1 MTMEKRLRLII
12 ADDHSLFRQG
22 LKELLLLQPEV
33 EVVGEVEHFSELA
46 SMLTATPCDVLLLDL
61 QMERW
66 VGGNIER
73 LSRVTRVVVLTASE
87 RKEDAMAALRMGAHA
102 FVQKRY
108 AVETL
113 MEAIRSAAQGLVWLP
128 PALHAELAAQ
138 FRSPA
143 RSQLSNREADII
155 RCVAAGLRN
164 AEVAE
169 RLSIGESTVKTHLNN
184 IFQKLGIRDRV
195 ELALYALRVG
205 LAEGPRD
212 KQLPQKPYPSKVR

>member
-1 MTMEKRLRLII
+1 MKKRLRLVI
-12 ADDHSLFRQG
+12 ADDHSLFREG
-22 LKELLLLQPEV
+22 LKSLLLLQPDV
-33 EVVGEVEHFSELA
+33 EVVGEVERFGELA
-46 SMLTATPCDVLLLDL
+46 SMLTTTPCDVLLLDL

-66 VGGNIER
+66 VLGDIER
-73 LSRVTRVVVLTASE
+73 LTRVTRVVVLTASE

-102 FVQKRY
+102 IVQKRY

-113 MEAIRSAAQGLVWLP
+113 MEAIRSAAQGLVWIP
-128 PALHAELAAQ
+128 SALQTELTAH

-143 RSQLSNREADII
+143 GTQLSNRETQII

-169 RLSIGESTVKTHLNN
+169 RLSIGESTVKTHLNS

-195 ELALYALRVG
+195 ELALYAHRVG
-205 LAEGPRD
+205 LADAPRD
-212 KQLPQKPYPSKVR
+212 KR

>member
-33 EVVGEVEHFSELA
+33 EVVGEVQRLSELA
-46 SMLTATPCDVLLLDL
+46 SMLTTTPCDVLLLDL

-66 VGGNIER
+66 VGGDIER

-113 MEAIRSAAQGLVWLP
+113 MEAIRSAAQGLVWIP
-128 PALHAELAAQ
+128 PALHAELATQ
-138 FRSPA
+138 LRSSG
-143 RSQLSNREADII
+143 RSQLSNRETEVI

-195 ELALYALRVG
+195 ELALYAHRVG
-205 LAEGPRD
+205 LAEGSRG
-212 KQLPQKPYPSKVR
+212 RR

>member
-1 MTMEKRLRLII
+1 MTMKERLRLII

-22 LKELLLLQPEV
+22 LKSLLLLQPEV
-33 EVVGEVEHFSELA
+33 EVVGEVERLSELA
-46 SMLTATPCDVLLLDL
+46 LMLTTTPCDVLLLDL

-66 VGGNIER
+66 VVGDIDR
-73 LSRVTRVVVLTASE
+73 LSRVTRIVVLTASE
-87 RKEDAMAALRMGAHA
+87 REEDAMAALRMGAHA

-113 MEAIRSAAQGLVWLP
+113 MEAIRSAAQGLVWIP
-128 PALHAELAAQ
+128 PALQAKIAAQ
-138 FRSPA
+138 LGSPA
-143 RSQLSNREADII
+143 GSKLSNRETEII

-169 RLSIGESTVKTHLNN
+169 QLSIGESTVKTHLNN

-195 ELALYALRVG
+195 ELALYAHRVG
-205 LAEGPRD
+205 LADAPRG
-212 KQLPQKPYPSKVR
+212 KR

>member
-1 MTMEKRLRLII
+1 MEKRLRLII

-33 EVVGEVEHFSELA
+33 EVVGEVERLSELA
-46 SMLTATPCDVLLLDL
+46 SMLTTTPCDVLLLDL

-66 VGGNIER
+66 VGGDIER
-73 LSRVTRVVVLTASE
+73 LSRVTRIVVLTASE
-87 RKEDAMAALRMGAHA
+87 RKEDVMAALRMGAHA

-113 MEAIRSAAQGLVWLP
+113 MEAIRSAAQGLVWIP
-128 PALHAELAAQ
+128 PALQTELAAQ
-138 FRSPA
+138 LRSSW
-143 RSQLSNREADII
+143 RGKLSNRETEVI

-195 ELALYALRVG
+195 ELALYAHRVG
-205 LAEGPRD
+205 LAEGPRG
-212 KQLPQKPYPSKVR
+212 KR

>member
-1 MTMEKRLRLII
+1 MEKRLRLII

-33 EVVGEVEHFSELA
+33 EVVGEVQRLSELA
-46 SMLTATPCDVLLLDL
+46 SMLTTTACDVLLLDL

-66 VGGNIER
+66 VGGDIER

-113 MEAIRSAAQGLVWLP
+113 MEAIWSAAQGLVWIP
-128 PALHAELAAQ
+128 PALHAELALQ
-138 FRSPA
+138 LRSPW
-143 RSQLSNREADII
+143 RSQLSNRESEII

-195 ELALYALRVG
+195 ELALYAHRVG
-205 LAEGPRD
+205 LAEGPRG
-212 KQLPQKPYPSKVR
+212 KR

>member
-1 MTMEKRLRLII
+1 MENRLRLII

-46 SMLTATPCDVLLLDL
+46 SMLAITPCDVLLLDL

-66 VGGNIER
+66 VAGNIER
-73 LSRVTRVVVLTASE
+73 LSRVTRIVVLTASE

-113 MEAIRSAAQGLVWLP
+113 MEAIRSAAQGLVWIP
-128 PALHAELAAQ
+128 PALHAELAVQ

-143 RSQLSNREADII
+143 RSQLSNRETEII
-155 RCVAAGLRN
+155 SCVAAGLRN

-195 ELALYALRVG
+195 ELALYAHRVG
-205 LAEGPRD
+205 LAEVPRG
-212 KQLPQKPYPSKVR
+212 KR

>member
-1 MTMEKRLRLII
+1 MEKRLRLII

-33 EVVGEVEHFSELA
+33 EVVGEVQRLSELA
-46 SMLTATPCDVLLLDL
+46 SMLTTTPCDVLLLDL

-66 VGGNIER
+66 VGGDIER

-113 MEAIRSAAQGLVWLP
+113 MEAIRSAAQGLVWIP
-128 PALHAELAAQ
+128 PALQAELALQ
-138 FRSPA
+138 LRSPW
-143 RSQLSNREADII
+143 RSQLSNRETEII

-169 RLSIGESTVKTHLNN
+169 RLLIGESTVKTHLNN

-195 ELALYALRVG
+195 ELALYAHRVG
-205 LAEGPRD
+205 LAEGPRG
-212 KQLPQKPYPSKVR
+212 KR

>member
-1 MTMEKRLRLII
+1 MTMAKRLRLII

-22 LKELLLLQPEV
+22 LRELLMMQPEV
-33 EVVGEVEHFSELA
+33 EVVGEVQHFSELG
-46 SMLTATPCDVLLLDL
+46 SMLATKPCDLLLLDL

-73 LSRVTRVVVLTASE
+73 LSRVTRIVVLTASE
-87 RKEDAMAALRMGAHA
+87 RKEDAIAALRMGAYA

-113 MEAIRSAAQGLVWLP
+113 MEAIRSAAQGLVWIP
-128 PALHAELAAQ
+128 PALRVELNALLI
-138 FRSPA
+138 SPEGG
-143 RSQLSNREADII
+143 RLSNRETEVV

-164 AEVAE
+164 AEVAR
-169 RLSIGESTVKTHLNN
+169 RLSIRESTVKTHLNK

-195 ELALYALRVG
+195 ELALYAHRVG
-205 LAEGPRD
+205 LAEAPRG
-212 KQLPQKPYPSKVR
+212 KR

>member
-1 MTMEKRLRLII
+1 MSMEKRLRLII
-12 ADDHSLFRQG
+12 ADDHALFRQG
-22 LKELLLLQPEV
+22 LKELLLLQPDV

-46 SMLTATPCDVLLLDL
+46 SMLTTTPCDVLLLDL

-66 VGGNIER
+66 VGGSIER
-73 LSRVTRVVVLTASE
+73 LSRVTRIVVLTASE
-87 RKEDAMAALRMGAHA
+87 RKEDALAALRMGAHA

-113 MEAIRSAAQGLVWLP
+113 MEAIRSAAQGQVWIP

-138 FRSPA
+138 LRAPA
-143 RSQLSNREADII
+143 ASQLSNRETEII

-164 AEVAE
+164 AEVAQQ
-169 RLSIGESTVKTHLNN
+169 LSIGESTVKTHLNN

-195 ELALYALRVG
+195 ELALYAHRIG
-205 LAEGPRD
+205 LAEPPRG
-212 KQLPQKPYPSKVR
+212 KN